1 MISTAPRYVWVVCGA
16 MLAYGLAVAAGLV
29 AGLIRLEAAPLC
41 IALLCFATC
50 LWYTNAYL
58 EVRATPFG
66 WGHLANAG
74 GWGAVSLAFLVPK
87 GLHLPFSLVAAALIA
102 AGGVAT
108 WLSVRARSPDEAG
121 PGESRTP

>member
-41 IALLCFATC
+41 VALLCFGTC

-66 WGHLANAG
+66 WGHLANAS
-74 GWGAVSLAFLVPK
+74 GWGAVSLAFLVPR
-87 GLHLPFSLVAAALIA
+87 GLHLPFSLLAAA
-102 AGGVAT
+102 
-108 WLSVRARSPDEAG
+108 
-121 PGESRTP
+121 